1 MTDWKPVYGSQIDQ
15 PEEFDTSSSSVVVY
29 QRRNIHRVTVKNS
42 MGDSDENTTEQWEY
56 EERTMTPSEYL
67 NYIAEK
73 NRSDIEYLMAM
84 TESAAE

>member
-1 MTDWKPVYGSQIDQ
+1 MTDWKTVNGSQIDQ

-73 NRSDIEYLMAM
+73 NRSDIEYLMAV

>member
-1 MTDWKPVYGSQIDQ
+1 M
-15 PEEFDTSSSSVVVY
+15 VVY

-42 MGDSDENTTEQWEY
+42 MDDSDENTTEQWEY

>member
-1 MTDWKPVYGSQIDQ
+1 M
-15 PEEFDTSSSSVVVY
+15 VY
-29 QRRNIHRVTVKNS
+29 QRRNIHRVTVKNP

>member
-1 MTDWKPVYGSQIDQ
+1 M
-15 PEEFDTSSSSVVVY
+15 VVY
-29 QRRNIHRVTVKNS
+29 QRRNIHRVMVKNS

>member
-1 MTDWKPVYGSQIDQ
+1 MTDWKTVNGSQIDQ

-42 MGDSDENTTEQWEY
+42 MDDSDENTTEQWEY

>member
-1 MTDWKPVYGSQIDQ
+1 M
-15 PEEFDTSSSSVVVY
+15 VVY

-42 MGDSDENTTEQWEY
+42 MDDSDENTTEQWEY
-56 EERTMTPSEYL
+56 EERTMTPLEYL

>member
-1 MTDWKPVYGSQIDQ
+1 MTDWKTVNGSQIDQ
-15 PEEFDTSSSSVVVY
+15 PEEFDTTSSRVVVY

-42 MGDSDENTTEQWEY
+42 MDDSDENTTEQWEY

>member
-1 MTDWKPVYGSQIDQ
+1 M
-15 PEEFDTSSSSVVVY
+15 
-29 QRRNIHRVTVKNS
+29 TVKNS

>member
-1 MTDWKPVYGSQIDQ
+1 MTDWKTVNGSQVEQ
-15 PEEFDTSSSSVVVY
+15 PEEFDTTSSRVVVY

-42 MGDSDENTTEQWEY
+42 MDDSDENTTEQWEY

-67 NYIAEK
+67 NYITEK